1 MAQFFIDRPIF
12 AWVLAIVV
20 MLAGVLCIVR
30 LPVSQYPD
38 IAPPAVV
45 VQATYTGASAQTIE
59 DTVTQVI
66 EQKMTGLDHLI
77 YMSSVSD
84 STGNMELTLTFG
96 PEADPDIAQV
106 QVQNKLQLAMPLLP
120 EEVQRQ
126 GISVKK
132 SNATIMKIYGFVSND
147 DAYSLADLG
156 DYVGANL
163 LDGVSRLPGVGEAM
177 LYASQY
183 GMRIWLDPHKLR
195 NYSLMPSDI
204 LGAIQAQNAQI
215 SAGQLGGMPA
225 VSGQK
230 MSLSIALQERLNTPE
245 EFGAIILRTNTDGSM
260 VRLRDVAR
268 VEMGSESYQIVG
280 RYMRRPAANIAVKLA
295 TGANALDTVKGID
308 AYMERQAKFFPE
320 WLEPVTPYDTTPF
333 VELSIHEVVKTL
345 CEAIVLVVLIMY
357 LFLQNWRA
365 TLIPAI
371 AVPVVILGTFAT
383 LAAFGYSINTL
394 TMFALVLAIGLLV
407 DDAIVVVENVERVMH
422 ETGLPPKEATKKS
435 MKQITGALVG
445 IAMVLSAVFVPM
457 SFMGGSVGI
466 IYRQFSVTIVA
477 AMLLSVAV
485 AIVLTPALCATMLKK
500 PVVRTR
506 GEVHGYR
513 HQNGFFGWFN
523 RTFDRAQHGYQAWVG
538 KLLRRTGRCMLVY
551 AILAAGMFWLVD
563 TLPTSFLP
571 DEDQGIMSIM
581 VQLPP
586 GAAMEDT
593 RGVVEEVE
601 NYLLEEE
608 KDTVRDC
615 MAVLGFS
622 FAGRGQNG
630 AILFVGLK
638 DWNERTEKRQ
648 KVDAIVDR
656 CRARFASVT
665 KARLYVTQPPPI
677 LELGNA
683 SGFDLQLQDV
693 AGIGHGKLL
702 AARNRLLGIAA
713 QNPNLVGVRPN
724 GLEDQ
729 PQMRVTIDREKAG
742 ALGLNLAEVNAALG
756 VVWGSAYT
764 DDFLDRG
771 RVKKV
776 YVQGDSPFRMVPED
790 MDSWY
795 FRNNIGQMVP
805 FSAFA
810 TCRWE
815 YASTHLTR
823 YNGLPAMELI
833 GNPAPGKSTGEA
845 MREMENLIAQLPDG
859 IGYKW
864 TALSY
869 QERQSGSQ
877 TLFLYSLSLLVIFL
891 CLAAL
896 YESWSIPFSVMLV
909 VPFGVCGALL
919 AVFLRGFYND
929 VYFQVGLLAT
939 IGLSAKNAILIV
951 EFAKEMYD
959 RGVSLSKATITAAR
973 LRLRPILMTS
983 LAFLLG
989 ILPLVLSTGAGSGAQ
1004 NALGTGVMGGT
1015 LFATLFGIFFIPV
1028 FFVVVMAFFSFKWLK
1043 GPMDKALLQRI
1054 EYKDEEK
1061 TA

>member
-1 MAQFFIDRPIF
+1 MSQFFIERPVL
-12 AWVLAIVV
+12 AWVLAIIV
-20 MLAGVLCIVR
+20 MLAGILSIFR

-45 VQATYTGASAQTIE
+45 IQAVYPGASAQTIE

-96 PEADPDIAQV
+96 PEANPDIAQV
-106 QVQNKLQLAMPLLP
+106 QAQNKLQLAMPLLP
-120 EEVQRQ
+120 QDVQRQ

-132 SNATIMKIYGFVSND
+132 SNATIMKIYGFISND
-147 DAYSLADLG
+147 DAHDIADLG

-183 GMRIWLDPHKLR
+183 GMRIWLNPHELR
-195 NYSLMPSDI
+195 NYALMPSDV
-204 LGAIQAQNAQI
+204 LGAIQTQNAQI
-215 SAGQLGGMPA
+215 SVGQLGGMPA
-225 VSGQK
+225 APGQK
-230 MSLSIALQERLNTPE
+230 MSLSIALQQRLNTPE
-245 EFGAIILRTNTDGSM
+245 EFGAIILRTNPDGSM
-260 VRLRDVAR
+260 VRIRDVAR
-268 VEMGSESYQIVG
+268 VEMGSESYQIFA
-280 RYMRRPAANIAVKLA
+280 RYMRKAAATIAVKLA
-295 TGANALDTVKGID
+295 TGANALATVDGID
-308 AYMERQAKFFPE
+308 AYMEKQSAFFPE
-320 WLEPVTPYDTTPF
+320 WIQSVTPYDTTPF
-333 VELSIHEVVKTL
+333 VQLSIHEVVKTL
-345 CEAIVLVVLIMY
+345 CEAIVLVVIIMF
-357 LFLQNWRA
+357 LFLQNIRA

-371 AVPVVILGTFAT
+371 AVPVVLLGTFAA
-383 LAAFGYSINTL
+383 LSAFGFSINAL

-422 ETGLPPKEATKKS
+422 ETGLSPREATKKS
-435 MKQITGALVG
+435 MRQITGALVG

-457 SFMGGSVGI
+457 SFMDGSVGI

-477 AMLLSVAV
+477 AMTLSVAV
-485 AIVLTPALCATMLKK
+485 AIILTPALCATLLRQ
-500 PVVRTR
+500 PATR
-506 GEVHGYR
+506 VQGVTPR
-513 HQNGFFGWFN
+513 ATAGFFGWFN
-523 RTFDRAQHGYQAWVG
+523 RSFERIQSGYKARVAG
-538 KLLRRTGRCMLVY
+538 LLHRTGRCMTVY
-551 AILAAGMFWLVD
+551 ALLTAGMLLLGN

-593 RGVVEEVE
+593 LRVAKEVE
-601 NYLLEEE
+601 NYLLEDE

-615 MAVLGFS
+615 MAVMGFS

-638 DWNERTEKRQ
+638 DWPERTKKHQ
-648 KVDAIVDR
+648 SVSALVAR
-656 CRARFASVT
+656 CRARFASIT
-665 KARLYVTQPPPI
+665 LARLYVTQPPPI

-693 AGIGHGKLL
+693 GGIGHEKLL
-702 AARNRLLGIAA
+702 EARNMLLGMAA
-713 QNPNLVGVRPN
+713 QNPNLMAVRPN

-756 VVWGSAYT
+756 IVWGSAYT

-776 YVQGDSPFRMVPED
+776 YVQGDAPFRMIPED
-790 MDSWY
+790 MDNWH
-795 FRNNIGQMVP
+795 FRNNRGQMTP

-810 TCRWE
+810 ACNWE
-815 YASTHLTR
+815 YASTQLNR
-823 YNGLPAMELI
+823 YNGLPAMEII
-833 GNPAPGKSTGEA
+833 GSPAPGKSTGDA
-845 MREMENLIAQLPDG
+845 MLEMEKMILKLPPG
-859 IGYKW
+859 IGHEW

-877 TLFLYSLSLLVIFL
+877 SLLLYSLSLLVIFL
-891 CLAAL
+891 CLAGL
-896 YESWSIPFSVMLV
+896 YESWSIPFSVMLT
-909 VPFGVCGALL
+909 VPFGVLGALL

-929 VYFQVGLLAT
+929 VYFQVGILAT

-951 EFAKEMYD
+951 EFAKGMYD
-959 RGVSLSKATITAAR
+959 QGVSLSSATITAAR

-989 ILPLVLSTGAGSGAQ
+989 ITPLVLSSGAGSGAQ
-1004 NALGTGVMGGT
+1004 NALGTGIMGGT
-1015 LFATLFGIFFIPV
+1015 IFATFLGLFYIPV
-1028 FFVVVMAFFSFKWLK
+1028 FFVVVMAFFSFKWIKKQGPEQLLLK
-1043 GPMDKALLQRI
+1043 RV
-1054 EYKDEEK
+1054 E
-1061 TA
+1061 